1 MRGYSNL
8 ETSHR
13 DADPTDWINAIT
25 MGGGVFIEDF
35 LSDAALADISK
46 TIKARASEHL
56 SGSSD
61 RSSFWQG
68 FHGERTTRFT
78 GLGRDTDYFFDL
90 LEDPLFGAVAD
101 ALLEDSG
108 KGYWLNTCQAMIIG
122 PGEPAQILH
131 RDGDNWANVQSAFWP
146 NSPELTVSMMIALDN
161 VWPALGST
169 RIVPGSHRWEDYRRR
184 PTPDEVFAGHFK
196 AGDALLYTG
205 STLHGGGA
213 NETAD
218 QLRWALHLSVVVGW
232 LTPEEAITQEYPA
245 DLVRGRSN
253 RVKRLLGYES
263 FDGAPKSGGRLWLRD
278 FERWRLDEAD
288 R

>member
-101 ALLEDSG
+101 ALLKTVA
-108 KGYWLNTCQAMIIG
+108 KGIG
-122 PGEPAQILH
+122 SI
-131 RDGDNWANVQSAFWP
+131 
-146 NSPELTVSMMIALDN
+146 
-161 VWPALGST
+161 
-169 RIVPGSHRWEDYRRR
+169 
-184 PTPDEVFAGHFK
+184 
-196 AGDALLYTG
+196 
-205 STLHGGGA
+205 
-213 NETAD
+213 
-218 QLRWALHLSVVVGW
+218 
-232 LTPEEAITQEYPA
+232 
-245 DLVRGRSN
+245 LVR
-253 RVKRLLGYES
+253 
-263 FDGAPKSGGRLWLRD
+263 P
-278 FERWRLDEAD
+278 
-288 R
+288 